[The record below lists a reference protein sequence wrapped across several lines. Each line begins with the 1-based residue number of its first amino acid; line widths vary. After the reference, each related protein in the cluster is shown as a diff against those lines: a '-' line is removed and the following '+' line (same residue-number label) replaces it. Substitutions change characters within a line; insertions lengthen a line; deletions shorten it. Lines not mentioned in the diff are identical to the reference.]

1 MPPQP
6 APPGASEMDMSEADA
21 RETAGRVPLYT
32 PEILALA
39 AGLAAYPLTDDF
51 AVTAQA
57 RSRTCGS
64 VIVVG
69 LDRDAAGSICRV
81 GMRVTACAIGQSSAA
96 IMAQGL
102 VGRRAAEIARME
114 SAIAAWLAGEG
125 GAPDWPQFDLLAPA
139 LPHKGRH
146 GALLLPWTAA
156 VQALFSAGA
165 SG

>member
-1 MPPQP
+1 MPLQP
-6 APPGASEMDMSEADA
+6 APPGVSETG
-21 RETAGRVPLYT
+21 RRVPLYT
-32 PEILALA
+32 PDILALA
-39 AGLAAYPLTDDF
+39 AGLAAYPLTGDF
-51 AVTAQA
+51 AATASA

-64 VIVVG
+64 VIEVG
-69 LDRDAAGSICRV
+69 LDRDAAGTISRV

-102 VGRRAAEIARME
+102 AGRRAAEIAGME
-114 SAIAAWLAGEG
+114 TAIAAWLAGEG
-125 GAPDWPQFDLLAPA
+125 TLPDWPQFDLLAPA

-156 VQALFSAGA
+156 ARALFSTGA